1 MPFMGWDNKINT
13 KKGEFMLDL
22 RGKNVLVTGAT
33 SFVAKHLIPRLV
45 RQGAIVSKYKS
56 KAYDLT
62 SFDATEGM
70 FKVFKPD
77 YVIHL
82 AADTKTRGAAETF
95 SNNVRINLNVL
106 ECCQKFKV
114 KKTLNVICSAT
125 YPDTDDRWGIGIGGL
140 SESYLWIDTP
150 PINEESFGLA
160 KRFGEAYG
168 RALNRQYKTDI
179 VTCCVTDLYGPY
191 DRCGL
196 VGNLIWKI
204 VEAKQKNAPSV
215 EFHESKYQ
223 TKDLL
228 YAEDAADLILTTLL
242 IYNEHNLLLN
252 IGSGSSISLE
262 KLAEKIKLLAEY
274 ERNIIWNTVHPYNQI
289 NKELNVERMR
299 KYLREYP
306 ITPLDEGLKKTVA
319 WYLNNQEVETP
330 CLLTSFVK
338 RMEESGGN

>member
-1 MPFMGWDNKINT
+1 
-13 KKGEFMLDL
+13 MLDL
-22 RGKNVLVTGAT
+22 RGKNILVTGAT
-33 SFVAKHLIPRLV
+33 SFVAKHLIPKLV
-45 RQGAIVSKYKS
+45 RQGATVSKYQS

-62 SFDATEGM
+62 SLDATEGM

-82 AADTKTRGAAETF
+82 AADTKTRGTADTF

-114 KKTLNVICSAT
+114 KKTLNVICTSA
-125 YPDTDDRWGIGIGGL
+125 YPDTDDRWGVGIGGL

-160 KRFGEAYG
+160 KRFSEAYS
-168 RALNRQYKTDI
+168 RALNKQYKTNV

-196 VGNLIWKI
+196 IINLIRKV

-223 TKDLL
+223 TRDLL

-242 IYNEHNLLLN
+242 IYNEHNLPLN

-262 KLAEKIKLLAEY
+262 KLAEKIKRFAEY
-274 ERNIIWNTVHPYNQI
+274 DGDVIWNTDHSYGQI
-289 NKELNVERMR
+289 SKELNVERMR

-306 ITPLDEGLKKTVA
+306 MTPLDKGLKKTTS
-319 WYLNNQEVETP
+319 WYLNNPEVETP